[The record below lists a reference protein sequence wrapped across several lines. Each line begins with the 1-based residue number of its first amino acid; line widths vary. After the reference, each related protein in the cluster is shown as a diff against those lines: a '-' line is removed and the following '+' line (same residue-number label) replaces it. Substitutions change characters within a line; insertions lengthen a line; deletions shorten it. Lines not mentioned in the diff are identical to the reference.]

1 MASGKYFS
9 AFPDQFLSQFSDTF
23 LLLVFILARNLIHTI
38 CTENVLLSAAD
49 RALKSGTH
57 NGAEMEKN
65 YEGRNGNLAG
75 SQTVFYAGSAKY
87 KYIHIP

>member
-9 AFPDQFLSQFSDTF
+9 AFPLAILRYIFAAGVHFSPKPYT
-23 LLLVFILARNLIHTI
+23 